1 MEKYEMKVMTDIKP
15 REKLLERGE
24 SALTD
29 SELLSIILQTGVKG
43 KNVYSLAKD
52 LDGFI
57 KAHDGSI
64 SYTGL
69 RKFTGMGDAKTL
81 KILACIE
88 YSKRYKAI
96 QSKRI
101 ESASDIYKLVH
112 NITDKRQEYFILIT
126 LNGSAALIKRRGL
139 FIGTMNKTLVHP
151 REIFAYALR
160 DRAASVIFV
169 HNHPSG
175 SLEPSEDDINMTRK
189 LKIVGEIMDIAV
201 LDHVIVT
208 KNDYYSFSVNNML

>member
-1 MEKYEMKVMTDIKP
+1 
-15 REKLLERGE
+15 
-24 SALTD
+24 
-29 SELLSIILQTGVKG
+29 
-43 KNVYSLAKD
+43 
-52 LDGFI
+52 
-57 KAHDGSI
+57 
-64 SYTGL
+64 
-69 RKFTGMGDAKTL
+69 
-81 KILACIE
+81 
-88 YSKRYKAI
+88 
-96 QSKRI
+96 
-101 ESASDIYKLVH
+101 
-112 NITDKRQEYFILIT
+112 
-126 LNGSAALIKRRGL
+126 
-139 FIGTMNKTLVHP
+139 MNKTLVHP

>member
-112 NITDKRQEYFILIT
+112 NITDKRQEYFILI
-126 LNGSAALIKRRGL
+126 
-139 FIGTMNKTLVHP
+139 GTMNKTLVHP